1 MKKQVSV
8 RLSDLEV
15 EKLDVLAMGG
25 SREGLFKIALRLMA
39 ERRVRLNE
47 LAIESFRQAQG
58 SLIVLASAML
68 DRSSKLLTGVTL
80 PSSAARRKTL
90 TSSEPSLYPMPRSTS
105 CVVFGKWTASRCGLS
120 STMR

>member
-15 EKLDVLAMGG
+15 EKLDVLALGG

-47 LAIESFRQAQG
+47 LAIESFRQAQRAA
-58 SLIVLASAML
+58 SDDADRAKAREYMELIRQYESEIAVL
-68 DRSSKLLTGVTL
+68 
-80 PSSAARRKTL
+80 ARRK
-90 TSSEPSLYPMPRSTS
+90 
-105 CVVFGKWTASRCGLS
+105 V
-120 STMR
+120 

>member
-1 MKKQVSV
+1 
-8 RLSDLEV
+8 
-15 EKLDVLAMGG
+15 
-25 SREGLFKIALRLMA
+25 MA

-80 PSSAARRKTL
+80 PSSAARRK
-90 TSSEPSLYPMPRSTS
+90 
-105 CVVFGKWTASRCGLS
+105 A
-120 STMR
+120 

>member
-58 SLIVLASAML
+58 SLIVLASASESWG
-68 DRSSKLLTGVTL
+68 RSGPLNRL
-80 PSSAARRKTL
+80 PSGYRERL
-90 TSSEPSLYPMPRSTS
+90 
-105 CVVFGKWTASRCGLS
+105 
-120 STMR
+120 

>member
-80 PSSAARRKTL
+80 PSSAARRK
-90 TSSEPSLYPMPRSTS
+90 
-105 CVVFGKWTASRCGLS
+105 A
-120 STMR
+120 